1 MKQNG
6 LLTQGEDTADNGGLR
21 IAFMALSNSLKE
33 QGKSVDDPGPDGLT
47 SRQRF
52 FLGYANAWCGNLRPE
67 VMRTQVVTN
76 EHSLPRYRV
85 NNVVSNMPEFQ
96 QAFSC
101 KKGQAMVREN
111 ACRVW

>member
-1 MKQNG
+1 MD
-6 LLTQGEDTADNGGLR
+6 E
-21 IAFMALSNSLKE
+21 
-33 QGKSVDDPGPDGLT
+33 PGPDGLT
-47 SRQRF
+47 ARQRF
-52 FLGYANAWCGNLRPE
+52 FLGYANVWCGNLRPQI
-67 VMRTQVVTN
+67 MRTVVLTN
-76 EHSLPRYRV
+76 PHSLPKYRV